1 MGFEYKEDLKEL
13 LPVYLDYLVSKGDLE
28 ERGDGFYTCP
38 FCNSG
43 NKQKNTAAF
52 HVKGTRYNCFS
63 CTKKGDIFDLVG
75 HMEGLENNFA
85 KHYNRTLKIMRPYLD
100 GKKPEKS
107 VTVTTPKVQK
117 EEDYT
122 EYLYKCHEDVS
133 GTDYFVKRGLSKGI
147 IDRFNLG
154 YDADKNLVTIPYNPD
169 CKGYVHRVLWDSDY
183 KYCKHGNELFNT
195 EALYSYHAVNDLFN
209 NSGYVFI
216 VEGQL
221 DALSYEEIG
230 LDAVGLGGTN
240 ETIKLVEQLK
250 KRPSSKI
257 LILALDNDKA
267 GKRAMGKLIQEL
279 AESELNQEYFV
290 KSDLYGQYKDA
301 NEYLVADRTGFVEI
315 MERIII

>member
-1 MGFEYKEDLKEL
+1 
-13 LPVYLDYLVSKGDLE
+13 
-28 ERGDGFYTCP
+28 
-38 FCNSG
+38 
-43 NKQKNTAAF
+43 
-52 HVKGTRYNCFS
+52 
-63 CTKKGDIFDLVG
+63 
-75 HMEGLENNFA
+75 MEGLENNFA

-100 GKKPEKS
+100 GNRPEKS
-107 VTVTTPKVQK
+107 VTVTAPKTQK

-122 EYLYKCHEDVS
+122 EYLHKCHEDVS

-195 EALYSYHAVNDLFN
+195 EALYSYHTVDDLFN
-209 NSGYVFI
+209 NSGYVFV

-221 DALSYEEIG
+221 DTLSYEEIG

-267 GKRAMGKLIQEL
+267 GKRAAGKLIQEL
-279 AESELNQEYFV
+279 AESELNQKYFV

-301 NEYLVADRTGFVEI
+301 NEFLVADRTGFAES
-315 MERIII
+315 MKRIIV